1 MPESAPGTADPKAP
15 EQTGEKAAGGKEVP
29 LDEVMLAMDVVDTLR
44 HADTLVE
51 RELSGEERDR
61 RLRERLRGLYKSQG
75 IEVPDHILDE
85 GVAALREDRFVYKPP
100 AAGLRRSLAL
110 AYVNRGRWL
119 KGLAIVALL
128 GAVLVGGYW
137 FVVERPAQTQVAQRT
152 RDLGEA
158 LPQGFAAEQARIL
171 AISRSKEAT
180 DQATSLVAEGEAA
193 IKAGDAPAAKAKLAQ
208 LTQLRQLLEQTYVI
222 RVISR
227 PNQSSGV
234 WRVPK
239 LNPGG
244 RNYYLIVETVD
255 AAGHPVPVTI
265 TSEEDNKTA
274 QVSTFGLRV
283 DERTFNRVRA
293 DKQDDG
299 IIQNNRVGEKRTG
312 MMEPIYTMPTL
323 GGAILQW

>member
-1 MPESAPGTADPKAP
+1 MAPASVDRPGAEGPE
-15 EQTGEKAAGGKEVP
+15 GKSVP

-44 HADTLVE
+44 HADSLVE

-61 RLRERLRGLYKSQG
+61 RLKERLRSLYASQG
-75 IEVPDHILDE
+75 IEVPDRILDE

-100 AAGLRRSLAL
+100 PAGFRRSLAL

-119 KGLAIVALL
+119 KGAAIAVLSA
-128 GAVLVGGYW
+128 AVLVGGYW
-137 FVVERPAQTQVAQRT
+137 FVVERPAQQEVATRN
-152 RDLGEA
+152 RDLSET
-158 LPQGFAAEQARIL
+158 LPRGLDAEHKRII
-171 AISRSKEAT
+171 AISRSQEAT
-180 DQATSLVAEGEAA
+180 DRAAGLAAEGAA
-193 IKAGDAPAAKAKLAQ
+193 AVKAGDAAAARAKLAE
-208 LTQLRQLLEQTYVI
+208 LTRLRQTLEQTYLI
-222 RVISR
+222 RIVAR
-227 PNQSSGV
+227 PNQPSGV

-274 QVSTFGLRV
+274 EVSTFGLRV

-299 IIQNNRVGEKRTG
+299 IIQNNRVGEKRAG
-312 MMEPIYTMPTL
+312 MLEPVYTIATP